1 MVVIWV
7 SWDQLEVLTCTTLL
21 KVSVTFCN
29 ILSHSFFHGMLSI
42 LLNRYRAKTFIRDR
56 DTTHR
61 AGRHRDTHSH
71 TDRHPL
77 GHTVGG
83 TYIFII
89 QLSGGHRFRLMQ
101 RTDRR
106 GPKAQRA

>member
-1 MVVIWV
+1 MEGG
-7 SWDQLEVLTCTTLL
+7 LHCPGL
-21 KVSVTFCN
+21 KVSKNGKSGRKLEV
-29 ILSHSFFHGMLSI
+29 
-42 LLNRYRAKTFIRDR
+42 NRYRAKTFIRDR